1 MTAVLIVG
9 IVFGSIIALFAIIFG
24 FVLALAKVK
33 RGGGSFRG
41 GERLQA
47 EEARLIQELHRGLS
61 RMEERVEAL
70 ETIMLD
76 REGKKDKKGDGT

>member
-33 RGGGSFRG
+33 RGGSLRGS
-41 GERLQA
+41 ERLQA

-61 RMEERVEAL
+61 RMEERVETL
-70 ETIMLD
+70 ETILLD
-76 REGKKDKKGDGT
+76 REGKKDRKGDGT

>member
-24 FVLALAKVK
+24 FVVAMAKVK
-33 RGGGSFRG
+33 RGSSFRG
-41 GERLQA
+41 GEHLQA

-76 REGKKDKKGDGT
+76 QEGKKEKKGDGT

>member
-33 RGGGSFRG
+33 RGGSFRG